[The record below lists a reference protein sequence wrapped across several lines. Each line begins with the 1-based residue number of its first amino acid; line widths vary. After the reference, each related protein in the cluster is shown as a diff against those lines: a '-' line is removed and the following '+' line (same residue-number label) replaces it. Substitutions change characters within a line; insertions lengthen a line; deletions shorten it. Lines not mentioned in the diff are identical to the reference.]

1 MTSLPLAL
9 YGALGGVMLALAG
22 GLWFAVS
29 ELQETREELGVI
41 RAAAEASERA
51 RTALSDDLKRREQA
65 YAALQ
70 TRKRA
75 IADDLSQSR
84 KKLERIADDDTCAD
98 RGVAQPFDD
107 VLREAFTA
115 AGAGPRRTAPGAAD
129 AVPGAAIPRRD
140 TELPATDGVD
150 P

>member
-9 YGALGGVMLALAG
+9 YSALGGVMLALAG

-29 ELQETREELGVI
+29 DLQAAREELGVI

-51 RTALSDDLKRREQA
+51 RRALSDDLKRREQA

-84 KKLERIADDDTCAD
+84 QKLERIVDDDACAD

-107 VLREAFTA
+107 VLRAAFTA

-129 AVPGAAIPRRD
+129 AVPGAGLPSTDA
-140 TELPATDGVD
+140 ELPPADGSD